1 MIKLLDLLK
10 EQPENDSKAIVM
22 AGGAGAGKSN
32 IVRQL
37 RPDLEKSDWQELNA
51 DKYIEDKDSPMYNS
65 LGKASSYIEKVDLP
79 NTIKSSKNFLYDT
92 TGTNVDRVKNIES
105 AGYDIMMIMVYTNP
119 VVSFLRNFKRERK
132 VPIVGVLSSWNNVYK
147 NISTYKSM
155 FGDNF
160 LLVQSEVSPAEQ
172 KMVNAFMK
180 AYNSGK
186 LKEFFSELLSSG
198 QFTSTFKKDP
208 TKEKSP
214 EEKAKSKELVDKQID
229 ILAGQFEDIEKQ
241 VESLK
246 DDSTESVVSKA
257 KSFITP

>member
-10 EQPENDSKAIVM
+10 EQPENGSKAIVM
-22 AGGAGAGKSN
+22 AGSAGAGKSS
-32 IVRQL
+32 IVKQL
-37 RPDLEKSDWQELNA
+37 QPDIQKAGWEELNA
-51 DKYIEDKDSPMYNS
+51 DKYVEDKDSPMYNS

-79 NTIKSSKNFLYDT
+79 NAIKSGRSFLYDT
-92 TGTNVDRVKNIES
+92 TGTNVDRVKSIES
-105 AGYDIMMIMVYTNP
+105 AGYDVMMIMVYTNP

-132 VPIVGVLSSWNNVYK
+132 VPTVGVLSSWNNVYK

-160 LLVQSEVSPAEQ
+160 LLVQTDVSPAEK
-172 KMVNAFMK
+172 KMVDAFMK

-198 QFTSTFKKDP
+198 QFTSTFRKDP

-246 DDSTESVVSKA
+246 GNSIENVVSKA
-257 KSFITP
+257 KSFIKS